1 VKIFIAIL
9 IIVAVV
15 FAGYKLFEYWETVSK
30 RREAQKQAESSQL
43 DPRSLPG
50 VPSQAEPALQE
61 AYNKGTQGLK
71 EWLDSAKRSPLVK
84 DPRLAW
90 IELDYVVMLSVSDPV
105 EAKKLFAK
113 IKKRT
118 PPDSPILPRL
128 RALAK
133 TYE

>member
-90 IELDYVVMLSVSDPV
+90 IELDYMVRVARENPV
-105 EAKKLFAK
+105 EAKRIFAEV
-113 IKKRT
+113 KKRV
-118 PPDSPILPRL
+118 PPDSPVYRRIKELE
-128 RALAK
+128 K
-133 TYE
+133 TYL

>member
-1 VKIFIAIL
+1 
-9 IIVAVV
+9 
-15 FAGYKLFEYWETVSK
+15 
-30 RREAQKQAESSQL
+30 L

-90 IELDYVVMLSVSDPV
+90 IELDYMVRVARENPV
-105 EAKKLFAK
+105 EAKRIFAEV
-113 IKKRT
+113 KKRV
-118 PPDSPILPRL
+118 PPDSPVYRRIKELE
-128 RALAK
+128 K
-133 TYE
+133 TYL